1 MNKNLKKTLW
11 FALLFFDVFVFEQ
24 GIVHSNIPTLILA
37 AILAGIINFAG
48 NESMFGDFER
58 NQKEKILARKKQ
70 LEMRKKKASERQ

>member
-1 MNKNLKKTLW
+1 MSKNLKKTLW

-24 GIVHSNIPTLILA
+24 GIVHTNIPSLILA

-58 NQKEKILARKKQ
+58 RKKAKILERKKRLEARKQKG
-70 LEMRKKKASERQ
+70 SER

>member
-1 MNKNLKKTLW
+1 MSKNLKKTLW

-24 GIVHSNIPTLILA
+24 GIVHTNIPSLILA

-58 NQKEKILARKKQ
+58 RQKAKILERKKRLEARKQKG
-70 LEMRKKKASERQ
+70 SER